1 MSHVEAPHNKPRVAV
16 LGASGSLGGEVCT
29 LAGQL
34 LDADLLI
41 SGRNSKALEKVS
53 AKLPRPATVV
63 AGDLHSLGADAVEM
77 FSSCDILLN
86 CTGPSWKNAAAAASL
101 L

>member
-1 MSHVEAPHNKPRVAV
+1 M
-16 LGASGSLGGEVCT
+16 
-29 LAGQL
+29 AGQL

-101 L
+101 ALKTKGHYVDPGGYASAMTVL